1 MTEPVPRQRRTTL
14 ICGGLRTG
22 MGGSGIARA
31 TSAMLALACLGA
43 ASGVEACS
51 SPSDRTVH
59 SVVISPVAVENPPDG
74 AVQLRVVTP
83 DPPREAFD
91 RMTFEILEVVDG
103 VFDADTVLVNLSN
116 VDHCSSYLFDPFEQ
130 GQFITVLPL
139 QYSDGEAVR
148 DDNGVAE
155 YGAVFYE
162 DKDFA
167 SLSNKP
173 RTQSALYAKFE
184 RHTFYDS
191 QKLEC
196 ISNGGG
202 TAEAWRQCVEPG
214 QYVGLDCKSDRA
226 GALICAE
233 ADWPAD
239 PRPDDLR
246 RGYQSKNEEG
256 VSART
261 LYAVLAAV
269 LGMLLVLGLKL
280 KVARDR

>member
-1 MTEPVPRQRRTTL
+1 
-14 ICGGLRTG
+14 
-22 MGGSGIARA
+22 
-31 TSAMLALACLGA
+31 MLALACLGA

-51 SPSDRTVH
+51 PPPVDFVP
-59 SVVISPVAVENPPDG
+59 SVVISPVAAENPPDG
-74 AVQLRVVTP
+74 AVQLRVATP
-83 DPPREAFD
+83 DSPLEPFD
-91 RMTFEILEVVDG
+91 RLTFEILEVVDG
-103 VFDADTVLVNLSN
+103 VFNADTVLVNHSN
-116 VDHCSSYLFDPFEQ
+116 VDNCNSDLFGSFGES
-130 GQFITVLPL
+130 QFITVLPL
-139 QYSDGEAVR
+139 QYADGEAVR

-155 YGAVFYE
+155 YGALFYE
-162 DKDFA
+162 QEDLA
-167 SLSNKP
+167 PLSDEP
-173 RTQSALYAKFE
+173 LTQPALYAKLQ
-184 RHTFYDS
+184 RHRFYDA

-256 VSART
+256 VSPRT

-269 LGMLLVLGLKL
+269 LGVLLVLGLKL